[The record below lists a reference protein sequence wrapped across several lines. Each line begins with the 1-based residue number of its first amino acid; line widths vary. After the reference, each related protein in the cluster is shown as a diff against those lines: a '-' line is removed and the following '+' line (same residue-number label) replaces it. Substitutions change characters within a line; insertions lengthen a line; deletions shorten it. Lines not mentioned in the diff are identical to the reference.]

1 MAVTEQG
8 SAHSAGTHF
17 GAKTASA
24 ATTARGTYILLLAM
38 ATPTRL
44 SIGRLGAFDFPAG
57 WYTYV
62 GSAFGPGGLSG
73 RLRHHCSPVRKPH
86 WHIDYLRQAAAVP
99 EIWHSAGAARCEHE
113 WAGLLRLMPG
123 AAVPAARFGAS
134 DCRCE
139 SHLLHFPQRPAFEAF
154 CQRAAQKVARRIVGA

>member
-1 MAVTEQG
+1 MAVAEQG
-8 SAHSAGTHF
+8 RAPSAETPAGAVT
-17 GAKTASA
+17 GSA

-44 SIGRLGAFDFPAG
+44 IIGRLGVFDFPAG
-57 WYTYV
+57 WYAYV

-86 WHIDYLRQAAAVP
+86 WHIDYLRQAAAVH
-99 EIWHSAGAARCEHE
+99 EIWHSASAARCEHE

-139 SHLLHFPQRPAFEAF
+139 SHLLHFPERPDHLAFR
-154 CQRAAQKVARRIVGA
+154 QRAAQEVARRIVGA